1 MMYTEI
7 LGAVSNMSDFQLNTL
22 IQFST
27 EELTKR
33 AKEREEARAAWVEE
47 MNYMYLTHPNAE
59 CHRRENLT
67 IVALYSHYNGT
78 RIGTAFPING
88 DTFDEATG
96 IAVAFA
102 KALGEPVPDFV

>member
-1 MMYTEI
+1 MNYFEI
-7 LGAVSNMSDFQLNTL
+7 LSAVSYMSDSQLNAL
-22 IQFST
+22 IKFST

-33 AKEREEARAAWVEE
+33 DEDREEARNAWIKK
-47 MNYMYLTHPNAE
+47 MCDMYLTHPNTE

-78 RIGTAFPING
+78 RIGTAFPVNG
-88 DTFDEATG
+88 DSFDELTG

-102 KALGEPVPDFV
+102 KAIGEPVPDFV